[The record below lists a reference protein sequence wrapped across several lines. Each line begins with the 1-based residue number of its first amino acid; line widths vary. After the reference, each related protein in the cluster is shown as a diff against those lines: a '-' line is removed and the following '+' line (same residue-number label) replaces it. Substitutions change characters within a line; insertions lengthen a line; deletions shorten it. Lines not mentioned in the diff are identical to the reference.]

1 MAMNQT
7 EKNKIVEELTSSFN
21 ASDFIYLTDSS
32 SMSAGD
38 TNKLRRE
45 FTKNGVKMSVVK
57 NTLIKRAMEASEK
70 DFSEMYVAL
79 KGNTAVL
86 LSDNLKA
93 PALTIK
99 NFRKKSKRPLL
110 KSAFIDSDVFLGD
123 ESLVALSELKSK
135 EDLIG
140 EVVGLLQSPA
150 KNVLSAL
157 LSGKDTIG
165 GVIKA
170 LQEKN
175 N

>member
-1 MAMNQT
+1 MAMNQN
-7 EKNKIVEELTSSFN
+7 EKNKIVEKLTTSFN
-21 ASDFIYLTDSS
+21 NSDFIYLTDSS
-32 SMSAGD
+32 RMSAGE

-45 FTKNGVKMSVVK
+45 FHKNGVSMNVVK

-70 DFSEMYVAL
+70 DFSEMYISL

-86 LSDNLKA
+86 ISENLKA

-99 NFRKKSKRPLL
+99 NFRKKTDRPLL
-110 KSAFIDSDVFLGD
+110 KSAYIDSDVFLGD

-135 EDLIG
+135 EDLVG
-140 EVVGLLQSPA
+140 EVIGLLQSPA

-157 LSGKDTIG
+157 LSGKTTIG
-165 GVIKA
+165 GLIKT